1 MNQRILF
8 MAIALMAI
16 SCTNQKNLSKSADA
30 PLFESY
36 WKLTELMGNPIQ
48 SQPAMREIHMILKEE
63 NSRVQGF
70 SGCNNFLG
78 SYELKEANRLSFS
91 QMMSTKMACL
101 NDMETETQFL
111 DVLQQTDSYYLHGD
125 TLQLIRAKMAP
136 LAKFLVKRQ
145 K

>member
-1 MNQRILF
+1 

-16 SCTNQKNLSKSADA
+16 SCTNQKTLSKSADA

-36 WKLTELMGNPIQ
+36 WKLIELMGNPIQ

-111 DVLQQTDSYYLHGD
+111 DVLQQTDIYYLHGD